1 MYRIFTLILFAS
13 VLSLPSLEFQT
24 SRSSRSKRNRPPI
37 IKSFDSSSWVVAI
50 CPFMPGGACA
60 ATGTRITLEVDASD
74 PEDDQLTY
82 QYTVSNGVIEGSGSI
97 VNWDL
102 NGAFGPQTA
111 TVEVTDRRG
120 GKSSSVARVR
130 VVHCESCDPP
140 CTVLEVLCPAT
151 VSEGETVL
159 FKASIGGYDSSKR
172 LIYLWSHSN
181 GKRIP
186 EKNESRLSVKAI
198 GLSGDVITATVR
210 VVGIDPFCRSEASCQ
225 AKIVKRAE

>member
-82 QYTVSNGVIEGSGSI
+82 QYTGKQRCNRGKWVNSKLGSQRGIRPTDSHSRSNGS
-97 VNWDL
+97 
-102 NGAFGPQTA
+102 P
-111 TVEVTDRRG
+111 RG
-120 GKSSSVARVR
+120 K
-130 VVHCESCDPP
+130 VV
-140 CTVLEVLCPAT
+140 
-151 VSEGETVL
+151 
-159 FKASIGGYDSSKR
+159 
-172 LIYLWSHSN
+172 
-181 GKRIP
+181 
-186 EKNESRLSVKAI
+186 
-198 GLSGDVITATVR
+198 
-210 VVGIDPFCRSEASCQ
+210 
-225 AKIVKRAE
+225 